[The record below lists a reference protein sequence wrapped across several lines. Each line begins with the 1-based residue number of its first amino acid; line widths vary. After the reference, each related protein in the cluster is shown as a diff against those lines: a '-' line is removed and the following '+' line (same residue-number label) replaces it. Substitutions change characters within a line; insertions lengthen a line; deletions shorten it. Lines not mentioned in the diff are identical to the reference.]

1 MAKTGGW
8 EPVLTSLVV
17 RGKVTQDDGEII
29 KGFIKR
35 TKGKTTARES
45 TLQVKVREL
54 ATLTRILRERGME
67 WDTDGI
73 MGVAGEVRGD
83 GFTDNHKRV
92 LLTNLK
98 ALGKYLAG
106 QKYSVDLKEIS
117 EIKNIPMNWQTKKDS
132 DLLTDE
138 QVKRVIDAGETVRD
152 RCIMALLYDGGL
164 RPVEARRLTWGD
176 LKFDDIGILIRVQ
189 AKTDYERL
197 IRLTLS
203 VPYIMRWRENYPQK
217 ITPEAPVFVRERK
230 EDGKYQPIGLAVIPD
245 ICRDLK
251 EKTGIPVRPSLF
263 RPSRITADVK
273 AGVDRNYIMM
283 RSWGNLSSGMMR
295 VYAKP
300 DQEWQ
305 DAQAFK
311 SAGMEVPEKVKR
323 SEYRTERNADLWKP
337 ITCPACS
344 TMAPA
349 GTRYCPACGI
359 PLTERAR
366 TSQSNNID
374 RLTDKFNKMTPD
386 QVERVLEIL
395 EKIK

>member
-1 MAKTGGW
+1 
-8 EPVLTSLVV
+8 
-17 RGKVTQDDGEII
+17 
-29 KGFIKR
+29 
-35 TKGKTTARES
+35 
-45 TLQVKVREL
+45 
-54 ATLTRILRERGME
+54 
-67 WDTDGI
+67 
-73 MGVAGEVRGD
+73 
-83 GFTDNHKRV
+83 
-92 LLTNLK
+92 
-98 ALGKYLAG
+98 
-106 QKYSVDLKEIS
+106 
-117 EIKNIPMNWQTKKDS
+117 
-132 DLLTDE
+132 
-138 QVKRVIDAGETVRD
+138 
-152 RCIMALLYDGGL
+152 
-164 RPVEARRLTWGD
+164 
-176 LKFDDIGILIRVQ
+176 
-189 AKTDYERL
+189 
-197 IRLTLS
+197 
-203 VPYIMRWRENYPQK
+203 
-217 ITPEAPVFVRERK
+217 
-230 EDGKYQPIGLAVIPD
+230 
-245 ICRDLK
+245 
-251 EKTGIPVRPSLF
+251 
-263 RPSRITADVK
+263 
-273 AGVDRNYIMM
+273 
-283 RSWGNLSSGMMR
+283 MMR